1 MPSAFKAKFVD
12 KIPGKECSDIT
23 RDAVKLESKKF
34 KEEMLTK
41 MNHIVANLMV
51 GTYGQML
58 SEVMFGLLEHG
69 LASEKNVKNGYEY
82 EREDVA
88 ELVDFWR
95 EQFQNQIKILS
106 GKEKQVEFGTITWQL
121 TNALCSRSKA
131 RFREHKAL
139 SPCPMPSI
147 STYQKNKAQN
157 RIKDVRAMG
166 GSAYHDFDI

>member
-1 MPSAFKAKFVD
+1 MEAFKAKFVD

-23 RDAVKLESKKF
+23 RDVVKLESKKF

-41 MNHIVANLMV
+41 MNHIVANFD

-95 EQFQNQIKILS
+95 EQFQKLPRKADGVRI
-106 GKEKQVEFGTITWQL
+106 
-121 TNALCSRSKA
+121 NAGLA
-131 RFREHKAL
+131 APQF
-139 SPCPMPSI
+139 
-147 STYQKNKAQN
+147 AQ
-157 RIKDVRAMG
+157 
-166 GSAYHDFDI
+166 